1 MQPLSRDL
9 DLNIKKLYSTFPISK
24 SFDFLTRNLFLG
36 ETKAFWIGINGM
48 CKMDVLQ
55 QIFSDLQNPQYMTDN
70 KVENILNYMNARL
83 GYAQA
88 SLCDNWEALT
98 HKLLS
103 GPTVLFI
110 DGFDQAIIIDVR
122 NYPSRNVEEPD
133 TEKVTLGARDG
144 FVESMLSNTNLIRRR
159 IRSPKLTFETMTLG
173 EESQT
178 DIAIGYLE
186 SSADPKLL
194 WKLKKTLQ
202 NLTVTSLTMGAKSLE
217 ELLMPK
223 RWFHPLPCMHYTE
236 RPDVACSFL
245 TEGHIVLIVDTSPSV
260 LVLPCTIFQF
270 TQSPEDYYKSP
281 IVGTYFRLVRY
292 LCIPISL
299 LIMPVFLLLTGYFP
313 QLSEKWNL
321 LSTGS
326 LPTPTI
332 IFYVFAVELLLDL
345 LRYSTAVSSSR
356 CSGSLSIIG
365 GLIIGDMA
373 VELNWASMEILFYA
387 SVTMLASLSLANIE
401 FSDGLRVY
409 RLFLILSTAI
419 GGVWGFGISA
429 CLVLLSILTTPSF
442 GGMSYFW
449 PLFPFNWQAL
459 RTLLFR
465 YPTAKAQPSKVWKH
479 R

>member
-9 DLNIKKLYSTFPISK
+9 DQNIKKLYSTFPISK

-48 CKMDVLQ
+48 CKTDVLQ

-159 IRSPKLTFETMTLG
+159 IRSPKLTFEAITLG

-186 SSADPKLL
+186 SSADPELL
-194 WKLKKTLQ
+194 RKLKKTLQ

-281 IVGTYFRLVRY
+281 IVGTYFRLIRY

-356 CSGSLSIIG
+356 FSGSLSIIG

-401 FSDGLRVY
+401 FSDG
-409 RLFLILSTAI
+409 
-419 GGVWGFGISA
+419 
-429 CLVLLSILTTPSF
+429 
-442 GGMSYFW
+442 
-449 PLFPFNWQAL
+449 
-459 RTLLFR
+459 
-465 YPTAKAQPSKVWKH
+465 
-479 R
+479 